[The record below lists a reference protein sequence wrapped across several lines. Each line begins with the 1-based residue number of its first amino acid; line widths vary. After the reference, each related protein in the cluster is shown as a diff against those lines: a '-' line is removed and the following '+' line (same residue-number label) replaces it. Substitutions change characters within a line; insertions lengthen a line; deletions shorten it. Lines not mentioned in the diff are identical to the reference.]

1 MYLKT
6 KEQELLFPW
15 QTLVALLMII
25 LVLQFTILRPEKVQ
39 DIAHTQNI
47 EQVKPIEVA
56 PIKPI
61 SIATKAAPVK
71 PKFLRTRNIEEP
83 VAVSP
88 TTLTTESPTKL
99 ATVAPQAE
107 ESPREEAPPKFL
119 AMVESSEKLNYS
131 DKDLFCM
138 AKNIYHEA
146 GSEPTL
152 GKYAVA
158 QVTINRMK
166 SPMYK
171 GTVCSVVFEPYQFS
185 WANYHG
191 RRWTTPKGEKWIEAK
206 RIARDV
212 LENGKRIHGMSDAL
226 FYHATYVRP
235 YWASR
240 KDKLIKIGLHIFY
253 EPRV

>member
-1 MYLKT
+1 MYSKM

-25 LVLQFTILRPEKVQ
+25 SAIQFTMLRPQEVQ
-39 DIAHTQNI
+39 ATVYKQNA
-47 EQVKPIEVA
+47 EQIKPIEVA
-56 PIKPI
+56 PV
-61 SIATKAAPVK
+61 APVK
-71 PKFLRTRNIEEP
+71 PKFLQIVKTDDEVRYN
-83 VAVSP
+83 
-88 TTLTTESPTKL
+88 K
-99 ATVAPQAE
+99 Q
-107 ESPREEAPPKFL
+107 
-119 AMVESSEKLNYS
+119 
-131 DKDLFCM
+131 DLFCM

-171 GTVCSVVFEPYQFS
+171 DTVCSVVFEPYQFS

-191 RRWTTPKGEKWIEAK
+191 RRWTTPRGESWIEAK

-212 LENGKRIHGMSDAL
+212 LENNKRIYGMDDAL

-253 EPRV
+253 EPRA

>member
-1 MYLKT
+1 MYSI
-6 KEQELLFPW
+6 KEQDLLFPW
-15 QTLVALLMII
+15 QTFIAFLMI
-25 LVLQFTILRPEKVQ
+25 LSAMQFTMLRPQEVQASVYKEK
-39 DIAHTQNI
+39 A
-47 EQVKPIEVA
+47 EQ
-56 PIKPI
+56 IKPI
-61 SIATKAAPVK
+61 VVTPVAPVK
-71 PKFLRTRNIEEP
+71 PKFLQI
-83 VAVSP
+83 
-88 TTLTTESPTKL
+88 
-99 ATVAPQAE
+99 
-107 ESPREEAPPKFL
+107 
-119 AMVESSEKLNYS
+119 VETD
-131 DKDLFCM
+131 DKVHYNKQDLFCM

-166 SPMYK
+166 SPKYK
-171 GTVCSVVFEPYQFS
+171 DTVCSVVFEPYQFS

-191 RRWTTPKGEKWIEAK
+191 RRWTTPKGESWREAK

-212 LENGKRIHGMSDAL
+212 LENNKRIHGMSDVL

>member
-1 MYLKT
+1 MYSKM

-25 LVLQFTILRPEKVQ
+25 SAIQFTMLRPQEVQ
-39 DIAHTQNI
+39 ATVYKQNA
-47 EQVKPIEVA
+47 EQIKPIEVA
-56 PIKPI
+56 PV
-61 SIATKAAPVK
+61 APVK
-71 PKFLRTRNIEEP
+71 PKFLQIIE
-83 VAVSP
+83 
-88 TTLTTESPTKL
+88 TDDKL
-99 ATVAPQAE
+99 
-107 ESPREEAPPKFL
+107 R
-119 AMVESSEKLNYS
+119 YS
-131 DKDLFCM
+131 KQDAFCM

-171 GTVCSVVFEPYQFS
+171 DTVCGVVFEPYQFS

-191 RRWTTPKGEKWIEAK
+191 RRWTTPRGESWLEAK

-212 LENGKRIHGMSDAL
+212 LENNKRIYGMDDAL

-253 EPRV
+253 EPRA

>member
-1 MYLKT
+1 MYSI
-6 KEQELLFPW
+6 KEQDLLFPW
-15 QTLVALLMII
+15 QTFIAFLMI
-25 LVLQFTILRPEKVQ
+25 LSAMQFTMLRPQDVQASVYKEK
-39 DIAHTQNI
+39 A
-47 EQVKPIEVA
+47 EQIKPIEVT
-56 PIKPI
+56 PV
-61 SIATKAAPVK
+61 APVK
-71 PKFLRTRNIEEP
+71 PKFLQIVKTDDDVR
-83 VAVSP
+83 
-88 TTLTTESPTKL
+88 
-99 ATVAPQAE
+99 
-107 ESPREEAPPKFL
+107 
-119 AMVESSEKLNYS
+119 YS
-131 DKDLFCM
+131 KQDLFCM

-166 SPMYK
+166 SPKYK
-171 GTVCSVVFEPYQFS
+171 DTVCSVVFEPYQFS

-191 RRWTTPKGEKWIEAK
+191 RRWTTPRGENWVEAK

-212 LENGKRIHGMSDAL
+212 LENNKRIYGMDDVL

>member
-1 MYLKT
+1 M
-6 KEQELLFPW
+6 
-15 QTLVALLMII
+15 
-25 LVLQFTILRPEKVQ
+25 QFTMLRPQEVQASVYKEK
-39 DIAHTQNI
+39 A
-47 EQVKPIEVA
+47 EQ
-56 PIKPI
+56 IKPI
-61 SIATKAAPVK
+61 VVTPVAPVK
-71 PKFLRTRNIEEP
+71 PKFLQI
-83 VAVSP
+83 V
-88 TTLTTESPTKL
+88 
-99 ATVAPQAE
+99 
-107 ESPREEAPPKFL
+107 EAD
-119 AMVESSEKLNYS
+119 
-131 DKDLFCM
+131 DKIRYNKQDLFCM

-171 GTVCSVVFEPYQFS
+171 DTVCSVVFEPYQFS

-191 RRWTTPKGEKWIEAK
+191 RRWTTPKGESWIEAK
-206 RIARDV
+206 RIAHDV
-212 LENGKRIHGMSDAL
+212 LENNKRIHGMSDAL

-253 EPRV
+253 EPRG